1 MIRDVLLML
10 NEFLAES
17 LLGIGS
23 AGPQLG
29 ETVDHIT
36 VMSNGVVVVPSSFTL
51 LPLLLGQQ
59 VKDGTCDLT
68 LFISADDPHSHAAVL
83 FRND

>member
-1 MIRDVLLML
+1 ML

-17 LLGIGS
+17 LLGISS

-36 VMSNGVVVVPSSFTL
+36 VMSNGVVVVPSSFTS

-59 VKDGTCDLT
+59 VKNGTCDLT
-68 LFISADDPHSHAAVL
+68 LFIGVDDAHSHATVF